1 MLSIFFSRQV
11 SLEAVN
17 LSHNQRLVMHVSPII
32 QSLRASP
39 SFSQVIK
46 EVELCG
52 VEWSLQESKDLLF
65 PILKDAQSL
74 ESFKISST
82 NLFKPEFIQ
91 AIMEDEMSEKIIKVL
106 YFEGEL
112 KLLDDF
118 ESWEIQS
125 ESFSKLLEFIGN
137 L

>member
-1 MLSIFFSRQV
+1 M
-11 SLEAVN
+11 
-17 LSHNQRLVMHVSPII
+17 
-32 QSLRASP
+32 
-39 SFSQVIK
+39 
-46 EVELCG
+46 ELCG

-65 PILKDAQSL
+65 PILKEAQSL

-82 NLFKPEFIQ
+82 NLFKPDFIQ
-91 AIMEDEMSEKIIKVL
+91 AIMEDDMNEKIIKVL